1 MTQAPP
7 ETDKNQ
13 QQPQAQIQPNQPA
26 VQQPHPST
34 IQQPTVIPP
43 IQQQPTVIPTQQPP
57 AAPVVQ
63 AIPAAQQQ
71 PPPQI
76 QINHP
81 AVQQPQTSAIQQPT
95 VIPPIQQPPSAQ
107 PPQAA
112 PMAQPQAQAQPQ
124 QQPPKEEERVC
135 SCESNCLTL
144 DCPCFRR
151 GRYCDHTCNCKK
163 CKNNEEHAEE
173 RLEAIE
179 QILSRDPMA
188 FTAEETLNQEECQSI
203 CNFAM
208 LTSSVD
214 AEPFKVVQRDS
225 PLSRL
230 LTPDV
235 INQAIR
241 TVMSAANDDLKSAT
255 SENFEEHAE
264 NSVSKEFENVLITI
278 VNHVKPAAPE
288 QT

>member
-1 MTQAPP
+1 MTQQQL
-7 ETDKNQ
+7 ETDNNIA
-13 QQPQAQIQPNQPA
+13 QPQLPQVPIQP
-26 VQQPHPST
+26 VT
-34 IQQPTVIPP
+34 
-43 IQQQPTVIPTQQPP
+43 
-57 AAPVVQ
+57 
-63 AIPAAQQQ
+63 
-71 PPPQI
+71 
-76 QINHP
+76 
-81 AVQQPQTSAIQQPT
+81 QQPQTPIVQQPAIESSIAT
-95 VIPPIQQPPSAQ
+95 SNNSTQPP
-107 PPQAA
+107 P
-112 PMAQPQAQAQPQ
+112 

-135 SCESNCLTL
+135 NCESNCLTL
-144 DCPCFRR
+144 NCPCFRR
-151 GRYCDHTCNCKK
+151 GRYCDHSCNCKK

-188 FTAEETLNQEECQSI
+188 FTAEETLNQEECASI

-214 AEPFKVVQRDS
+214 AEPFKVVQRES

-255 SENFEEHAE
+255 LENFEEHAE

-278 VNHVKPAAPE
+278 VNHVKPANSE
-288 QT
+288 QG

>member
-1 MTQAPP
+1 MTQQQI
-7 ETDKNQ
+7 ETDN
-13 QQPQAQIQPNQPA
+13 N
-26 VQQPHPST
+26 
-34 IQQPTVIPP
+34 
-43 IQQQPTVIPTQQPP
+43 
-57 AAPVVQ
+57 
-63 AIPAAQQQ
+63 
-71 PPPQI
+71 
-76 QINHP
+76 
-81 AVQQPQTSAIQQPT
+81 
-95 VIPPIQQPPSAQ
+95 IQQPPIQA
-107 PPQAA
+107 PPQQVPLQTLPPPPEQQQSIPTANDA
-112 PMAQPQAQAQPQ
+112 NPTIQIPPQ
-124 QQPPKEEERVC
+124 QPIKEEEQRVC
-135 SCESNCLTL
+135 NCESNCLTL
-144 DCPCFRR
+144 NCPCFRR

-188 FTAEETLNQEECQSI
+188 FTAEETLNQEECASI

-214 AEPFKVVQRDS
+214 AEPFKVVQRES

-278 VNHVKPAAPE
+278 VNHVKPANSE
-288 QT
+288 Q

>member
-1 MTQAPP
+1 MT
-7 ETDKNQ
+7 Q
-13 QQPQAQIQPNQPA
+13 QQPETENN
-26 VQQPHPST
+26 VQQTPTQVVPPPVS
-34 IQQPTVIPP
+34 QQPQPP
-43 IQQQPTVIPTQQPP
+43 ITNNISSIDTSNTTQ
-57 AAPVVQ
+57 
-63 AIPAAQQQ
+63 QQQ
-71 PPPQI
+71 PPP
-76 QINHP
+76 P
-81 AVQQPQTSAIQQPT
+81 
-95 VIPPIQQPPSAQ
+95 
-107 PPQAA
+107 PPQ
-112 PMAQPQAQAQPQ
+112 Q
-124 QQPPKEEERVC
+124 PKEEEQRIC
-135 SCESNCLTL
+135 NCESNCLSL
-144 DCPCFRR
+144 NCPCFRR
-151 GRYCDHTCNCKK
+151 GRYCDHTCNCKT

-188 FTAEETLNQEECQSI
+188 FTAEETLNQEECASI

-214 AEPFKVVQRDS
+214 AEPFKVVQRES

-264 NSVSKEFENVLITI
+264 NSVSKEFENVLTTI
-278 VNHVKPAAPE
+278 VNHVKPASSE

>member
-1 MTQAPP
+1 MTQAQP
-7 ETDKNQ
+7 ETDKN
-13 QQPQAQIQPNQPA
+13 P
-26 VQQPHPST
+26 
-34 IQQPTVIPP
+34 QQPTPQAPP
-43 IQQQPTVIPTQQPP
+43 PQ
-57 AAPVVQ
+57 
-63 AIPAAQQQ
+63 PAAQQQ
-71 PPPQI
+71 
-76 QINHP
+76 
-81 AVQQPQTSAIQQPT
+81 QPQPQQPT
-95 VIPPIQQPPSAQ
+95 ATSTPA
-107 PPQAA
+107 AA
-112 PMAQPQAQAQPQ
+112 PPPPPPPTAQPQPQPQ
-124 QQPPKEEERVC
+124 QLPPKEEEQRVC
-135 SCESNCLTL
+135 NCESDCLNL
-144 DCPCFRR
+144 KCPCFRR
-151 GRYCDHTCNCKK
+151 GRYCDHSCNCKK

-179 QILSRDPMA
+179 KILSSDPMA
-188 FTAEETLNQEECQSI
+188 FTAEETLNQEECASI

-278 VNHVKPAAPE
+278 VNHVKPTNAE
-288 QT
+288 QS